1 MFNPRARWRGMRT
14 LGGLIDELQPSE
26 ILSQRGW
33 VAFLKMTIV
42 LSSILYVHARIH
54 LYAPI
59 PIKML

>member
-1 MFNPRARWRGMRT
+1 MRT

-26 ILSQRGW
+26 ILSQRRW
-33 VAFLKMTIV
+33 VAFLKMTTV
-42 LSSILYVHARIH
+42 LSSVLYVHARIH